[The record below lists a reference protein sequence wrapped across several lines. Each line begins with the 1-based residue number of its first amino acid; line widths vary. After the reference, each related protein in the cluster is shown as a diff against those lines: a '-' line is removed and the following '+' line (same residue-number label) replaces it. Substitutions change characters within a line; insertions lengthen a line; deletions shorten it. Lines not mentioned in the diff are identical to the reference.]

1 MMIRG
6 GHSGWFPC
14 TSSKQK
20 KTITKK
26 IEKMSEE
33 EVKGFQSGLD
43 NLA

>member
-1 MMIRG
+1 MGTLVGFLARLL
-6 GHSGWFPC
+6 
-14 TSSKQK
+14 SKK

-33 EVKGFQSGLD
+33 EAKGFQLGLD